1 MLAQMRPL
9 PLHLAIKKM
18 NAVNRCE
25 SREAEE
31 NATPLSPRS
40 SSTFAEK
47 AKVIVQLGATLTQLI
62 IFVFF
67 LPPPLPDEDA
77 IQKYAPKRDSQK
89 TYVQTS

>member
-67 LPPPLPDEDA
+67 LPDEDA